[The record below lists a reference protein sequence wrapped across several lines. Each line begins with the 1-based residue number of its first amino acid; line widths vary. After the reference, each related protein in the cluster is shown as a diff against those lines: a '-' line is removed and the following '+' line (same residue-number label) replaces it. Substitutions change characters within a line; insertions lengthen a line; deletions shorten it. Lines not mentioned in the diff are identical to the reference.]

1 MRDIGKNIK
10 VLRMAKGM
18 IQEDLAAALFVT
30 RQTVSNNENGR
41 SRPDLDML
49 LNIAQ
54 VLDADTTAIL
64 YGPPQS
70 PCRKPALIRLAVGGA
85 ALAVV
90 WGARLYVAGLN
101 PAKLLIGWAI
111 LAEWVLRP
119 LSLFLLGWELMQLG
133 SLTGKLT
140 PLWGKKWVIFR
151 RVVLVVTVVGALMF
165 LPDILWIC
173 GGAVNKLLGTSF
185 QLNYIIP
192 ALGWSGYVKSRL
204 HTSFSAFYLI
214 LGALCWL
221 AGLGNKTS
229 RDENK

>member
-10 VLRMAKGM
+10 TLRTAKGM
-18 IQEDLAAALFVT
+18 SQEDLTAALFAT
-30 RQTVSNNENGR
+30 RQTVSNYENGR
-41 SRPDLDML
+41 SRPDLDMR

-111 LAEWVLRP
+111 LAEWVLLP
-119 LSLFLLGWELMQLG
+119 LSMFLLGWELMQLG
-133 SLTGKLT
+133 SLTGKLRMKNRKYIQYS
-140 PLWGKKWVIFR
+140 PVFH
-151 RVVLVVTVVGALMF
+151 
-165 LPDILWIC
+165 
-173 GGAVNKLLGTSF
+173 SF
-185 QLNYIIP
+185 
-192 ALGWSGYVKSRL
+192 V
-204 HTSFSAFYLI
+204 
-214 LGALCWL
+214 
-221 AGLGNKTS
+221 
-229 RDENK
+229 

>member
-30 RQTVSNNENGR
+30 RQTVSNYENGR
-41 SRPDLDML
+41 SRPGLDML

-101 PAKLLIGWAI
+101 PAKLLIGWAM
-111 LAEWVLRP
+111 LTEWVLLP
-119 LSLFLLGWELMQLG
+119 LSMFLLGWELMHLG
-133 SLTGKLT
+133 SLTGKL
-140 PLWGKKWVIFR
+140 R
-151 RVVLVVTVVGALMF
+151 
-165 LPDILWIC
+165 
-173 GGAVNKLLGTSF
+173 KL
-185 QLNYIIP
+185 
-192 ALGWSGYVKSRL
+192 
-204 HTSFSAFYLI
+204 
-214 LGALCWL
+214 
-221 AGLGNKTS
+221 
-229 RDENK
+229 

>member
-10 VLRMAKGM
+10 ALRTAKGM
-18 IQEDLAAALFVT
+18 TQEDLAAALFVT
-30 RQTVSNNENGR
+30 RQTVSNYENGR
-41 SRPDLDML
+41 SRPDLDMR

-101 PAKLLIGWAI
+101 PAELLIVWAI

-119 LSLFLLGWELMQLG
+119 LSLFLLGWELLQLG
-133 SLTGKLT
+133 SLTGKL
-140 PLWGKKWVIFR
+140 R
-151 RVVLVVTVVGALMF
+151 
-165 LPDILWIC
+165 
-173 GGAVNKLLGTSF
+173 KL
-185 QLNYIIP
+185 
-192 ALGWSGYVKSRL
+192 
-204 HTSFSAFYLI
+204 
-214 LGALCWL
+214 
-221 AGLGNKTS
+221 
-229 RDENK
+229 

>member
-10 VLRMAKGM
+10 ALRTAKGM
-18 IQEDLAAALFVT
+18 TQEDLAAALFVT
-30 RQTVSNNENGR
+30 RQTVSNYENGR

-54 VLDADTTAIL
+54 VLDTDATAIF

-133 SLTGKLT
+133 SLTGKLM
-140 PLWGKKWVIFR
+140 PLWGKKWRIFR
-151 RVVLVVTVVGALMF
+151 RVVLAVTAVVALML
-165 LPDILWIC
+165 LPDTLWIC
-173 GGAVNKLLGTSF
+173 GGAVNNLLGTSF
-185 QLNYIIP
+185 QLTYIYLP
-192 ALGWSGYVKSRL
+192 ALYWPRYAAVWLSTKETLNKS
-204 HTSFSAFYLI
+204 SA
-214 LGALCWL
+214 
-221 AGLGNKTS
+221 AG
-229 RDENK
+229 

>member
-10 VLRMAKGM
+10 TLRMAKGM
-18 IQEDLAAALFVT
+18 TQEDLAAALFVT
-30 RQTVSNNENGR
+30 RQTVSNYENGR

-54 VLDADTTAIL
+54 VLDTDATAIL
-64 YGPPQS
+64 YGPPQP

-90 WGARLYVAGLN
+90 WGARLYLAGLN
-101 PAKLLIGWAI
+101 PAKLLIVWAI

-119 LSLFLLGWELMQLG
+119 LSLFLLGWELLQLG
-133 SLTGKLT
+133 YLTGKLT
-140 PLWGKKWVIFR
+140 PLRGKKWVIFR

-192 ALGWSGYVKSRL
+192 ALGWSGYVKSWL

-221 AGLGNKTS
+221 AGLGNKKP

>member
-10 VLRMAKGM
+10 ALRMAKGM
-18 IQEDLAAALFVT
+18 TQEDLAAALFVT
-30 RQTVSNNENGR
+30 RQTVSNYENGR

-151 RVVLVVTVVGALMF
+151 RGVLVVTAVVALML
-165 LPDILWIC
+165 LPDTLWIC
-173 GGAVNKLLGTSF
+173 AEAVNNLLGTSF

-192 ALGWSGYVKSRL
+192 ALFWPRYITAWL